1 MKKFLVV
8 MISVMAVLGT
18 FTSCGNDESE
28 SSISEISESSI
39 AESSETETE
48 PETEPEV
55 TTTEAI
61 KTTVTEKATTV
72 AKTTAVTTKAAEQ
85 SNKEDTDISA
95 PENHDSET
103 EIENADEY
111 IAALENLF
119 NAVLDSNTD
128 MEKILKSAVPKST
141 FTAMKDVGMI
151 EYMDFGDTKD
161 IINAFSGISIDD
173 FGSIKVVSVEPAD
186 PDYIKDSAMMYSRF
200 EGICSCLI
208 DAGLDYSILMS
219 DELPENKTQDELME
233 LVDKLSVY
241 IDETQDIDITVD
253 FVSYDMV
260 TYKLMG
266 QKFEYPVFKTNDDIA
281 KIDVMMLGNSI
292 NDDE

>member
-8 MISVMAVLGT
+8 MISVMAVLGA

-48 PETEPEV
+48 PETEPEI

-72 AKTTAVTTKAAEQ
+72 AKTTVVTTKAAEQ
-85 SNKEDTDISA
+85 STKEDIDISA

-111 IAALENLF
+111 IAALENIF
-119 NAVLDSNTD
+119 NVVLDSNTD

-141 FTAMKDVGMI
+141 FTAMKNVGMV
-151 EYMDFGDTKD
+151 EYMDFGDTQD

-173 FGSIKVVSVEPAD
+173 LGSIKVVSVEPAD
-186 PDYIKDSAMMYSRF
+186 PDYIKASAMMYSRF

-219 DELPENKTQDELME
+219 DEIPENKTQDEIME
-233 LVDKLSVY
+233 LVNKLSVY

-266 QKFEYPVFKTNDDIA
+266 QKIEYPVFKTNDDIA
-281 KIDVMMLGNSI
+281 KIDVMMLGHSM
-292 NDDE
+292 NDD